1 MKPIYAE
8 VYEQGVEK
16 GYEVANVKTYYDENG
31 QAKIETVVHTPYYD
45 ENGRRVIGSGIVNA
59 THGEGL
65 REVADVDLLFDDFG
79 QMSLFDENGNAVD
92 KETMKTEMSQYMS
105 AASEYPH
112 VASYDEWYD
121 NQKHNY
127 EKVKLDAEPTKSD
140 YVKYLDNV
148 SRQMASGDIKFVGPL
163 NTQQNLQDY
172 MDNFRLEQRVRD
184 GNYIRESIYAA
195 PSTYDNLSNDGYK
208 IESVA
213 GKDKQSKLENVIST
227 PYYDVAGNRVLASGT
242 LDLNNPHR
250 IPDDFEFICDTDLGE
265 LTMFDKDG
273 QSVDYDKVRRESV
286 KMMLAGS
293 EYSHVAHFGE
303 WLENQQY
310 SELGLEPTVS
320 GYKQY
325 LDDVSKQMANGDVKF
340 VGAITTQQDLDTLAV
355 SLTNNQQIKNSYD
368 DVYEQGVAKG
378 YEISSVRT
386 ASIDAGQRD
395 VLGYGESA
403 VISMKTPYFDSKG
416 SAVTGLASV
425 PLVKDAERQSN
436 TVEFLVNGY
445 NMDYILGGDRKL
457 YTNTGSQVNVE
468 QARQEMGQFAAA
480 GSNYPHVSFFE
491 EWKAEQ
497 DRKNNEIGLESVPG
511 ADVSLYLVYLDY
523 MANKMNNG
531 QRFVGDI
538 QTIND
543 FGKAQESI
551 KFYMVLH
558 PDYAQEADYTGKT
571 NSNKIDEYLAKVRD
585 NGGIDALKSDDV
597 VYDPVMSMKEDLL
610 KNILDNMRKAGTFP
624 KDKTQEKSEHVKM
637 ITPQEV
643 KTQEQQ
649 AESVMHVD
657 NINDYVLDLVQ
668 NGAKV
673 YSGKK
678 TATVHAEQGIIGDVI
693 TTDIDK
699 TENTVGVDEFGNPD
713 WVITNPG
720 GEKYVVKD
728 KVFKDTYE
736 QAGDEPGVYSKKA
749 LQLLVPCEKSVEFT
763 PSWGGSFTVEKGGYF
778 TINDYNKI
786 AGVQKEAFEQT
797 YEIVSQSYDDVKKAF
812 SVLTNGEKSEPE
824 LTTTNLAKDMWS
836 DKKKLQPV
844 LDVDAIHEISKTSE
858 SFGREKLNPIL
869 DDMGSSVSSDKLQI
883 ATPNL
888 QSNFGP
894 KSLPPILD
902 VDDIVHSPNVREGDF
917 DGNKVGVLKAD
928 SNSRK
933 LPENGEAL
941 LSALENSGHDGHD
954 GHDGLR

>member
-31 QAKIETVVHTPYYD
+31 QAKVATVVNTPYYD
-45 ENGRRVIGSGIVNA
+45 ANGNRVIGSGTVNA
-59 THGEGL
+59 THGKGL

-148 SRQMASGDIKFVGPL
+148 SRQMASGDIKFVGP
-163 NTQQNLQDY
+163 
-172 MDNFRLEQRVRD
+172 
-184 GNYIRESIYAA
+184 
-195 PSTYDNLSNDGYK
+195 
-208 IESVA
+208 
-213 GKDKQSKLENVIST
+213 IS
-227 PYYDVAGNRVLASGT
+227 
-242 LDLNNPHR
+242 
-250 IPDDFEFICDTDLGE
+250 
-265 LTMFDKDG
+265 
-273 QSVDYDKVRRESV
+273 
-286 KMMLAGS
+286 
-293 EYSHVAHFGE
+293 
-303 WLENQQY
+303 
-310 SELGLEPTVS
+310 
-320 GYKQY
+320 
-325 LDDVSKQMANGDVKF
+325 
-340 VGAITTQQDLDTLAV
+340 TQQDFVKYLDNMSMAGADIKA
-355 SLTNNQQIKNSYD
+355 SNQQIKNSYD

-425 PLVKDAERQSN
+425 PLLKDAERQSN

-457 YTNTGSQVNVE
+457 YTNTGAQVNVE

-511 ADVSLYLVYLDY
+511 ADVPLYLVYLDY

-551 KFYMVLH
+551 KLYMVLH
-558 PDYAQEADYTGKT
+558 PDYAQEADDTGKT

-585 NGGIDALKSDDV
+585 NSGMDALKSDDV
-597 VYDPVMSMKEDLL
+597 VYDPVMSMKKDFL
-610 KNILDNMRKAGTFP
+610 KNILDNMRKEGTFP

-637 ITPQEV
+637 ITPQEA

-678 TATVHAEQGIIGDVI
+678 TATVHAEQGVIGDVI

-713 WVITNPG
+713 WVITNSG

-763 PSWGGSFTVEKGGYF
+763 PPWGGSFTVEKGGYF
-778 TINDYNKI
+778 TVNGYNDI

-797 YEIVSQSYDDVKKAF
+797 YKIVSQSYDDVKKAF

-824 LTTTNLAKDMWS
+824 LTTTNLAKDVSPDLVQMTMSNLEIAFGGQNKNGIDIAPLHIPPLAESISAEDMWS
-836 DKKKLQPV
+836 GKKLQPV
-844 LDVDAIHEISKTSE
+844 LDVDSIHEISKTTE

-869 DDMGSSVSSDKLQI
+869 EDMGSSVSSGKLQI

-894 KSLPPILD
+894 KPLPPVLD
-902 VDDIVHSPNVREGDF
+902 VDDIVRSPKTQEGDF
-917 DGNKVGVLKAD
+917 DGNKVGVLKVD

>member
-45 ENGRRVIGSGIVNA
+45 ENGRRVIGSGTVNA
-59 THGEGL
+59 THGKGL

-148 SRQMASGDIKFVGPL
+148 SRQMASGDIKFVGP
-163 NTQQNLQDY
+163 
-172 MDNFRLEQRVRD
+172 
-184 GNYIRESIYAA
+184 
-195 PSTYDNLSNDGYK
+195 
-208 IESVA
+208 
-213 GKDKQSKLENVIST
+213 IS
-227 PYYDVAGNRVLASGT
+227 
-242 LDLNNPHR
+242 
-250 IPDDFEFICDTDLGE
+250 
-265 LTMFDKDG
+265 
-273 QSVDYDKVRRESV
+273 
-286 KMMLAGS
+286 
-293 EYSHVAHFGE
+293 
-303 WLENQQY
+303 
-310 SELGLEPTVS
+310 
-320 GYKQY
+320 
-325 LDDVSKQMANGDVKF
+325 
-340 VGAITTQQDLDTLAV
+340 TQQDFVKYLDNMSMAGADIKA
-355 SLTNNQQIKNSYD
+355 SNQQIKNSYD

-425 PLVKDAERQSN
+425 PLLKDAERQSN

-457 YTNTGSQVNVE
+457 YTNTGAQVNVE

-497 DRKNNEIGLESVPG
+497 DRKNNEIGLERVSG
-511 ADVSLYLVYLDY
+511 ADVPLYLVYLDY

-551 KFYMVLH
+551 KLYMVLH
-558 PDYAQEADYTGKT
+558 PDYAQEVDYTGKT

-585 NGGIDALKSDDV
+585 NSGMDALKSDDV
-597 VYDPVMSMKEDLL
+597 VYDPVMSMKKDFL
-610 KNILDNMRKAGTFP
+610 KNILDNMRKEGTFP

-637 ITPQEV
+637 ITPQEA

-678 TATVHAEQGIIGDVI
+678 TATVHAEQGVIGDVI

-699 TENTVGVDEFGNPD
+699 TENTVGVDEFGNSD

-778 TINDYNKI
+778 TINDYNDI
-786 AGVQKEAFEQT
+786 AGVKKEAFEQT

-869 DDMGSSVSSDKLQI
+869 EDMGSSVSSGKLQI

-894 KSLPPILD
+894 KPLPPVLD
-902 VDDIVHSPNVREGDF
+902 VDDIVRSPKTQEGDF
-917 DGNKVGVLKAD
+917 DGNKVGVLKVD